1 MVEAEVL
8 EVRDVIRNRIS
19 DVPEDKL
26 SALRNYID
34 YLTGE
39 EWDVDKE
46 YAIHLDEFDYEMSR
60 RADERTDEEYMS
72 LEDALRKSGLTY
84 ADVRK

>member
-1 MVEAEVL
+1 MVEAEV
-8 EVRDVIRNRIS
+8 RNVIRSKIS

-26 SALRNYID
+26 FVLRSYID

-46 YAIHLDEFDYEMSR
+46 YGIPLDEYDYEMSI
-60 RADERTDEEYMS
+60 RADEKKDEEYVS
-72 LEDALRKSGLTY
+72 LEEALKESGLTY
-84 ADVRK
+84 ADLQK